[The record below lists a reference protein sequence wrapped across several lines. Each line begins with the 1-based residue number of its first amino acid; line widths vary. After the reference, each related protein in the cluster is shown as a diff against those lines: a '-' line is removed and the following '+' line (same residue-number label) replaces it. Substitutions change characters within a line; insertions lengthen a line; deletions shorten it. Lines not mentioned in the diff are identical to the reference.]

1 MRHAMRLALLASI
14 LPHAASAQDT
24 PKVELFGGYSFTRS
38 EDTNLHGFE
47 TSLALNLGRSFGAVL
62 DLSGHYATVE
72 GVDVSRT
79 FFLAGPRLSRRGD
92 DLTLCGQVLVGA
104 VRTSAGIEVLG
115 VSISEKSTDPAGTV
129 GAGVDFKVAG
139 SWAVRLQGELA
150 VIRGDGRTATEP
162 RASLGIVYR
171 AGKR

>member
-1 MRHAMRLALLASI
+1 MWLALLVSI
-14 LPHAASAQDT
+14 LPPAVSAQDT
-24 PKVELFGGYSFTRS
+24 PRAEVFGGYSFTRS

-47 TSLALNLGRSFGAVL
+47 TSLALNLGGSLGVVL
-62 DLSGHYATVE
+62 DLSGHFATVE

-92 DLTLCGQVLVGA
+92 DLTLYGQLLVGG

-115 VSISEKSTDPAGTV
+115 VSISEHSTDLAGTV
-129 GAGVDFKVAG
+129 GAGVDFEVAR

-171 AGKR
+171 VGRR